1 MKIPRPGPSEPEG
14 RVDVSESR
22 SAILILGTCR
32 RGVFV
37 AGEVL
42 ICADTLGAEE
52 AICAW
57 LAAHAIHVGSP
68 AGLTVER

>member
-1 MKIPRPGPSEPEG
+1 VVDGP
-14 RVDVSESR
+14 ESR
-22 SAILILGTCR
+22 SRILILGTCHG
-32 RGVFV
+32 GVFV

-42 ICADTLGAEE
+42 ICTDTPGAEA
-52 AICAW
+52 AIRAW